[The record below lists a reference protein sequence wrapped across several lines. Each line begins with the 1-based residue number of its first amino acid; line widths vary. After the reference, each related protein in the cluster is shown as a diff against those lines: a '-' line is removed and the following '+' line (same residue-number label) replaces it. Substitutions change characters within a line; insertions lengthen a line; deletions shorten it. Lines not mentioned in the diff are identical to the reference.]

1 VRWHLTK
8 LNYRDSLFTSLAS
21 HTTCHAFHLSFLPSW
36 SVKFQVQHS
45 VRHPLLSSSAGHFVS
60 PAPIYGRKTSFHLCS
75 RLVGEEEARQERRWS
90 ECVAPQSTLATY
102 ITEEKREDA
111 LAAGLVVG
119 SVSWVGLAVYAV
131 SKSGDPYHI
140 TLLSSSLSTIP
151 ASHPDTKRVDRAA
164 TEDTGRALSDLTS

>member
-8 LNYRDSLFTSLAS
+8 LNYRDRHLSLFTSLAS

-36 SVKFQVQHS
+36 SVKFQVQRS
-45 VRHPLLSSSAGHFVS
+45 VRRPLLSSSAGHFVS

-131 SKSGDPYHI
+131 SKAVIHIISPSSRAPYLPFQLAI
-140 TLLSSSLSTIP
+140 QTQ
-151 ASHPDTKRVDRAA
+151 R
-164 TEDTGRALSDLTS
+164 G